1 MTAEANTNPESTQE
15 TPAADAIVSP
25 VIAAAKEGLDAAKTE
40 VKTEE
45 TTTETKKEQTTEEKA
60 AAEAAAKEAEEAKA
74 KEGETPKGA
83 PETYEEF
90 QFPESVTVDAD
101 SVTEFKELAKAA
113 NLDQETAQKFAEMGP
128 KIVTKMIDSQLKAM
142 DQVVNGWADQ
152 TKADPELGGEKLT
165 ETLAVASKA
174 MKTFATPE
182 LRTLLDKFDKVKNPN
197 GTGLGNHPEFI
208 RLMHRVGKA
217 ISEDKLVMG
226 NEPGHTG
233 KSAAD
238 RLYGTKNK

>member
-1 MTAEANTNPESTQE
+1 MTTENANPEGTVTE

-25 VIAAAKEGLDAAKTE
+25 VIAAAKEGLEASKVEA
-40 VKTEE
+40 KTEE
-45 TTTETKKEQTTEEKA
+45 TTTETKEQTTEEKA
-60 AAEAAAKEAEEAKA
+60 AAEATAKEAEEAKA

-90 QFPESVTVDAD
+90 QFPEGVEADAE

-165 ETLAVASKA
+165 ETLAVANKA
-174 MKTFATPE
+174 MKAFATPE
-182 LRTLLDKFDKVKNPN
+182 LRTLLDKFDKGKNPN

-208 RLMHRVGKA
+208 RLMNRVGKA
-217 ISEDKLVMG
+217 LSEDKLVMG
-226 NEPGHTG
+226 NEPGHTA

-238 RLYGTKNK
+238 KLYGTKNK